1 MKNQQVTKFE
11 TITLGGG
18 CFWCLEAVFAELDGV
33 LAVHSGYTGGEVESP
48 GYHAV
53 CSGSTGHAEAVRI
66 EFDPERIDYRTLLDV
81 FFAIHDPTTLNRQG
95 YDIGSQYRSAIFCHD
110 AIQRRD
116 AEAAIAELEASGS
129 LADPVVTVVEA
140 AGPFWPAES
149 EHDGYYA
156 RHPTQPYCQAIIA
169 PKLAKLRQHFTARLK
184 PGNPDGG
191 RHAT

>member
-1 MKNQQVTKFE
+1 MSE
-11 TITLGGG
+11 STLATLAGG

-33 LAVHSGYTGGEVESP
+33 LAVQSGYTGGEVESP
-48 GYHAV
+48 GYQAV

-110 AIQRRD
+110 VAQRRE

-129 LADPVVTVVEA
+129 LTDPVVTAIEA

-149 EHDGYYA
+149 EHDAYYA
-156 RHPTQPYCQAIIA
+156 HHPAQPYCQAIIA

-184 PGNPDGG
+184 PDSPPDG